1 MDRSCDYQD
10 GQTILDFTEN
20 ITVKNAL
27 LTPFVWLYLRKQQ
40 KQYFRD
46 LEKALKVK
54 SQNEM
59 TDGS

>member
-1 MDRSCDYQD
+1 MP
-10 GQTILDFTEN
+10 
-20 ITVKNAL
+20 L